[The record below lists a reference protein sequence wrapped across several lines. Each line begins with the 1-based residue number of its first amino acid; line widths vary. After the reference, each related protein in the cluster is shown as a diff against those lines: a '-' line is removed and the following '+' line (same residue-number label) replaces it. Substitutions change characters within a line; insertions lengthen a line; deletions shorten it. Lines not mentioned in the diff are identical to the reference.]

1 MVVKFVLK
9 YIAVITVFAIALFP
23 PALLK
28 SKVLRTLLKIS
39 IVLLSSYS
47 TGFALY
53 LQYNKSYDDQS
64 VYSISVWISFFWLT
78 VMNSVTSIQLIRNSS
93 TMSGL
98 IGSVLHYYN
107 EENRNFAKSTIRLV
121 ALATLECL
129 AIFICK
135 YFLNGSAVTYTT
147 RSSITLLSMFVLIWE
162 AKTRLKDLN
171 NDLKECGNDK
181 EVFEIRKRHNQTCNM
196 IIYINKLYGLVV
208 LMAVMSCTIE
218 ICHIAF
224 SLLSPYAVYVKQ
236 HPGLWHYIMYVHF
249 IVSISVFNG
258 FSIIN

>member
-1 MVVKFVLK
+1 MVVKSVLK
-9 YIAVITVFAIALFP
+9 FIPVITAFAMALFP

-28 SKVLRTLLKIS
+28 NKILRTLLKMS
-39 IVLLSSYS
+39 IILISSYS
-47 TGFALY
+47 IGFGLY
-53 LQYNKSYDDQS
+53 LQYIKSYNDKS
-64 VYSISVWISFFWLT
+64 VYSISVWISFFYLA
-78 VMNSVTSIQLIRNSS
+78 VMNSVTSIQLIRNTS

-98 IGSVLHYYN
+98 IQSVLHYYN
-107 EENRNFAKSTIRLV
+107 DENTNFAKSTKRLV

-135 YFLNGSAVTYTT
+135 YFSSGSPFTYPT

-171 NDLKECGNDK
+171 NDLKECGK
-181 EVFEIRKRHNQTCNM
+181 ENEVLEIRRRHNQTCNM

-218 ICHIAF
+218 ICHISF
-224 SLLSPYAVYVKQ
+224 SVLSPYAVYVQQ
-236 HPGLWHYIMYVHF
+236 HPGLRHYIMYVNF
-249 IVSISVFNG
+249 IVSIPVFC
-258 FSIIN
+258 